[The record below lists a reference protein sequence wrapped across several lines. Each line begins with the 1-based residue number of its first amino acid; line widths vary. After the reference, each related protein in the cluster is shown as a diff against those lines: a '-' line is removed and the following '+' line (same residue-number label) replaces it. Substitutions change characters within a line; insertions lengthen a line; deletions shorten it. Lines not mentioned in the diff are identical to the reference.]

1 MHAKPQT
8 LDIQSLDTKTLVS
21 RLLAAAGDERD
32 KQVDFLLYLA
42 AFDDREAYREH
53 PCGSLWDYCR
63 RVLHLRSGAAGRR
76 IGAMRV
82 LREFPALE
90 APLRDGRLCLTTVV
104 TLRPVLT
111 RENLDQIIARAGY
124 LSDDET
130 GYLVASLRPGQA
142 PREGIRKLPVPAP
155 AAVSTERAPGP
166 AAPTA
171 EPAMLALQQVPD
183 APAPPPRRR
192 ETLQP
197 VSAELYSLR
206 VDMTPEFK
214 TDLERL
220 RQLRSHAHRDGNT
233 GALLHE
239 AVRCAL
245 DHYGKRVGAV
255 EPKRARKPRK
265 AAPTAPGMPGKR
277 KPIPLRVRR
286 AVWTR
291 DGGQCTYVSPDGKR
305 CDCRWQLELD
315 HIDPDA
321 KDKVPTA
328 DDLRLRCKAH
338 NILAAEE
345 HYGRE
350 LMLRCRGRAASRI
363 G

>member
-1 MHAKPQT
+1 
-8 LDIQSLDTKTLVS
+8 
-21 RLLAAAGDERD
+21 
-32 KQVDFLLYLA
+32 
-42 AFDDREAYREH
+42 
-53 PCGSLWDYCR
+53 
-63 RVLHLRSGAAGRR
+63 
-76 IGAMRV
+76 
-82 LREFPALE
+82 
-90 APLRDGRLCLTTVV
+90 VV

-111 RENLDQIIARAGY
+111 RENLDELVARAAY

-130 GYLVASLRPGQA
+130 AYLVASLRPGQA

-155 AAVSTERAPGP
+155 AAIAATRGPGP
-166 AAPTA
+166 VARTAA
-171 EPAMLALQQVPD
+171 PAMLALPRAPD
-183 APAPPPRRR
+183 APAPRPQRR

-214 TDLERL
+214 ADLERL

-245 DHYGKRVGAV
+245 DHYGKRVGTV

-265 AAPTAPGMPGKR
+265 AAPAEPGVPPKR
-277 KPIPLRVRR
+277 RAIPLHVRR
-286 AVWTR
+286 AVWAR

-328 DDLRLRCKAH
+328 DDLRLRCRAH

-350 LMLRCRGRAASRI
+350 LMLRCRGRPTSRTGESALASESDS